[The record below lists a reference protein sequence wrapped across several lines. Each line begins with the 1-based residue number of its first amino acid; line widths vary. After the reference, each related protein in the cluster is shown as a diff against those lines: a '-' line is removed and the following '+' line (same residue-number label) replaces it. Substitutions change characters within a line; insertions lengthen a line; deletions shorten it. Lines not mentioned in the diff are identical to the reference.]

1 QTDGSEVRT
10 GAGVAGPVSAKPAAQ
25 SFERTFADM
34 EPVGAGQLA
43 AEPAQPQSTQVMPD
57 AAGEAASANASA
69 IELEPA
75 VSARGDGAAR
85 RKTVMPKIAAGGY
98 KLPPSSL
105 LHRPDDQH
113 DVNEEEV
120 KAQAEV
126 LTEKCAEFDVLGAVT
141 QINPGPVVTT
151 YEFKPEPGV
160 KYSRVTGLSEDLC
173 LAMRAESILI
183 ERMAGKSTVGIQVPN
198 HQ

>member
-1 QTDGSEVRT
+1 SFVDVRMWMNTRFAFVFALWQRFQDWRQARAEAAAKKKAEKKQKELDRRAGEDRRVEDRRLVAAGQAALKQRAETDGSEVRT

-57 AAGEAASANASA
+57 AAGDAASANASA

-75 VSARGDGAAR
+75 VSARGDVAAR

-120 KAQAEV
+120 K
-126 LTEKCAEFDVLGAVT
+126 
-141 QINPGPVVTT
+141 
-151 YEFKPEPGV
+151 
-160 KYSRVTGLSEDLC
+160 
-173 LAMRAESILI
+173 
-183 ERMAGKSTVGIQVPN
+183 
-198 HQ
+198 